1 MNDTIALEYLGRCPR
16 TFELPIP
23 FSSASER
30 TGAVTCN
37 PIGLFPA
44 EDALRALE
52 IAPGAFRRVD
62 DGVKDGKSPSTRPPL
77 ADGTSSTAPPIT
89 ANETP
94 GQRLARDLQYKARHK
109 PYAAKGIASM
119 IRKKHFPEEE
129 VVQGADGK
137 WYITPPS
144 PVTEPEGETTA
155 IPAEAEGREDL

>member
-1 MNDTIALEYLGRCPR
+1 MSDTIALEYLGRCPR

-23 FSSASER
+23 FTSASER

-37 PIGLFPA
+37 PIGVFPA

-62 DGVKDGKSPSTRPPL
+62 DGVKL
-77 ADGTSSTAPPIT
+77 APPIT

-144 PVTEPEGETTA
+144 PVIEPEGETTA
-155 IPAEAEGREDL
+155 IPAEAEGREDDL